1 MSMESSGSKTETIKD
16 YVEIYR
22 DALHELKRSGGAFV
36 VERSEEVKPGVH
48 RKQLDW
54 KIDQIKENGDVTVL
68 RPVDNK
74 LGTFDKKE
82 VDLKTFIAWQTNWL
96 HSVQN
101 TARRRTGEEVKRG
114 RSGDENVN
122 RQAGAMTEGI
132 LQKQIQKEAYEK
144 LGITPQLLELQE
156 LSIREVTGA

>member
-1 MSMESSGSKTETIKD
+1 MSGEAFGSKTERVKN
-16 YVEIYR
+16 YLEMYR
-22 DALHELKRSGGAFV
+22 DALCELKSSGGVFV

-54 KIDQIKENGDVTVL
+54 KIEQIKENGDVIVL
-68 RPVDNK
+68 RPVDNEPGK
-74 LGTFDKKE
+74 FDKKE

-96 HSVQN
+96 HSVQD
-101 TARRRTGEEVKRG
+101 TARRHAGEEAKQG
-114 RSGDENVN
+114 RSGDPDVN

-132 LQKQIQKEAYEK
+132 FQKQIQKDVYEK
-144 LGITPQLLELQE
+144 LGITPQLVELQE